1 MPVPNIRRA
10 LLINPHWSTLRR
22 QRQGQF
28 RRAWPPLDLALA
40 AQLLENAGIEAVIL
54 DNNIEHRSP
63 ADIGR
68 LAETFDIVF
77 ATSSPYDRWQCPALD
92 ITFFYDT
99 IRHVPRERLIVMGAH
114 VSERLEV
121 SLRATGA
128 RAAIIHEPE
137 ATILDICVNGIRP
150 GAPGLAVLDGDAVV
164 RGPEPAP
171 LDLESAP
178 FPAFHK
184 LPLESYYYELMGRQF
199 AILEASR
206 GCPFRCTFCYLGMYG
221 SRFRQKSVA
230 RFLAEVRWAVTEA
243 GCRNIYFMDLEFALN
258 RRFVVDLCERIIEEG
273 ITFSWACQTRVG
285 DVDDELVALMKRAG
299 CELIHFGIESGS
311 ERILR
316 ETKKKISVAEAEA
329 AIAITNRHGVRSV
342 VFMNIGFPGE
352 TADDVRATRE
362 LAVRLAPSFASFH
375 IVIPFPGTAL
385 GREVSLTDLAP
396 ARYPQSMA
404 VNEQEFTRLKRELRR
419 CYARFYLRPGQLRRM
434 WRDSNRSL
442 LWQQARALADLAF
455 T

>member
-114 VSERLEV
+114 VSERLDV

-137 ATILDICVNGIRP
+137 ATILDICVNGNPPWR
-150 GAPGLAVLDGDAVV
+150 ARARRARRRRLWFAVQS
-164 RGPEPAP
+164 RRRSTSNP
-171 LDLESAP
+171 LRS
-178 FPAFHK
+178 
-184 LPLESYYYELMGRQF
+184 
-199 AILEASR
+199 
-206 GCPFRCTFCYLGMYG
+206 
-221 SRFRQKSVA
+221 
-230 RFLAEVRWAVTEA
+230 
-243 GCRNIYFMDLEFALN
+243 
-258 RRFVVDLCERIIEEG
+258 RRF
-273 ITFSWACQTRVG
+273 
-285 DVDDELVALMKRAG
+285 
-299 CELIHFGIESGS
+299 
-311 ERILR
+311 
-316 ETKKKISVAEAEA
+316 
-329 AIAITNRHGVRSV
+329 TNCRS
-342 VFMNIGFPGE
+342 
-352 TADDVRATRE
+352 RATTT
-362 LAVRLAPSFASFH
+362 S
-375 IVIPFPGTAL
+375 
-385 GREVSLTDLAP
+385 
-396 ARYPQSMA
+396 
-404 VNEQEFTRLKRELRR
+404 
-419 CYARFYLRPGQLRRM
+419 
-434 WRDSNRSL
+434 
-442 LWQQARALADLAF
+442 
-455 T
+455 